1 MTPGAGVAMN
11 ASRSFRIIEA
21 ASAAARL
28 EAAASFLR
36 QFPADQPITIIGA
49 TRGAADDL
57 ARRIAVERGATIGL
71 ARVSLTQ
78 IAARVAVTRLAGQGI
93 AAATPL
99 GAEAVAARAAFDASR
114 SATLTYLAAVAEM
127 PGFPRALAHTL
138 GELRAGGVSPEAV
151 RHAGDAGTDLALL
164 LARADEE
171 FVESAS
177 ADRARLLAVAAAAV
191 GDAADLRA
199 PLLLLDVAL
208 DSPAEEQFVEALC
221 GVATTIVATV
231 PSHDR
236 NARAALERAGG
247 TAERVPEPA
256 ASGLEQLRA
265 CLFSDETPPERAEDS
280 TLRFFS
286 APGEGREAVEIAR
299 RILEEARGGVPFD
312 EIAILVRAPQQYHG
326 LFEHALHRAGIPA
339 WFDRGTRRPHPA
351 GRAFLALLGCA
362 VEGLSARRFAE
373 YLSLGQLPSLTRESD
388 SAERAAASLT
398 RESDSPEGST
408 RGPESTAHANLTPMN
423 EVFGGF
429 RSDANPDEPAGVSR
443 SLPAP
448 RRWERL
454 IVDASVIGGDPARWA
469 RRLDGLAAE
478 FSRQLMAVR
487 REDPESARAL
497 GIERDLARLADLR
510 AFALPLITQMA
521 AWPSSAPWGVWL
533 RELEAFAPRVLHV
546 PAYVLRVLADLRPM
560 ATVGPVSLDEVRSVL
575 SDRLRLVES
584 EPPPRRYG
592 RVLVTSPAQAR
603 GRAFRVVFLPGL
615 AERMFPQKP
624 RQDPLLL
631 DAARERLNAG
641 LEGPIDTNIA
651 DRRTTLPFNADPQG
665 PRRPG
670 LPTRAERGRRERLLL
685 HLAVGAAT
693 GRLYVSYP
701 RLEIAEGRA
710 RVPSFYALDVLRGA
724 TGRIPDHETLA
735 RGAAEAG
742 DPSLAWPAPADPD
755 RAIDDQEH
763 DLSVLRALLDA
774 RDPDAVRGHAQ
785 YILKQN
791 PALRRSVT
799 DRWARAEKT
808 WSHFDGITRVN
819 DRTREALA
827 AHRLGKRPYSLSA
840 LQRFAACPYQFLLG
854 AIYRLQPA
862 EQPHPLQRLDPLT
875 KGSLVH
881 RMQASF
887 FRELENRGALPVTP
901 ESVDTALAILD
912 EVMEAVANEYRE
924 DLLPAI
930 DRVWREEVAAIA
942 RDLRGW
948 ARTVSTDGESWMP
961 RYFEFSFGLLID
973 DDRDP
978 RSVRD
983 PVTIDSRFILHGSV
997 DLVEEHRQDGTLRVT
1012 DHKTG
1017 KDRTRPPLAI
1027 GGGAVLQ
1034 PILYSMV
1041 MEQVTGKK
1049 VVESRLSFC
1058 TSAGGYKA
1066 QPAKLDAVSRR
1077 SGIEALEIVDRAIER
1092 GDLAAA
1098 PAEGA
1103 CTWCDFRPVCGPN
1116 EEERVSRKPQDRLR
1130 DLAELRSRP

>member
-1 MTPGAGVAMN
+1 MAPGAGLSMN
-11 ASRSFRIIEA
+11 ASTRRVDEARHEKSFRIVEA

-36 QFPADQPITIIGA
+36 QFPADQPITIVGA

-71 ARVSLTQ
+71 ARYSLTQ
-78 IAARVAVTRLAGQGI
+78 IAARVAVARLAGQGI

-114 SATLTYLAAVAEM
+114 GGALTYLARVAAT
-127 PGFPRALAHTL
+127 PGFPRALAQTL
-138 GELRAGGVSPEAV
+138 GELRVAGITLEAV
-151 RHAGDAGTDLALL
+151 RHAGDAGADLMLL
-164 LARADEE
+164 LARVDEE
-171 FVESAS
+171 FVEAAS
-177 ADRARLLAVAAAAV
+177 ADRARLFSIAAAAV
-191 GDAADLRA
+191 ADLAELRA

-208 DSPAEEQFVEALC
+208 DSPAEVQFVCALC
-221 GVATTIVATV
+221 GVAGAILCTV

-236 NARAALERAGG
+236 NARNVLERAGG
-247 TAERVPEPA
+247 IVECISEPSS
-256 ASGLEQLRA
+256 SGLEQLRA
-265 CLFSDETPPERAEDS
+265 CLFSDETPPERDEDA

-299 RILEEARGGVPFD
+299 RILEEARRGVPFD
-312 EIAILVRAPQQYHG
+312 DIAILVRTPHHYHG
-326 LFEHALHRAGIPA
+326 LFEHALHRADIPA

-351 GRAFLALLGCA
+351 GRAFLALLACA

-373 YLSLGQLPSLTRESD
+373 YLSLGQIPVLGSDPGDGHHPSLTP
-388 SAERAAASLT
+388 T
-398 RESDSPEGST
+398 
-408 RGPESTAHANLTPMN
+408 N
-423 EVFGGF
+423 EVFAGF
-429 RSDANPDEPAGVSR
+429 RTDAIPDEPAGEAR

-454 IVDASVIGGDPARWA
+454 IVDASVVGGDPARWA
-469 RRLDGLAAE
+469 RRLDGLAAQ
-478 FSRQLMAVR
+478 FTRQLEEVR
-487 REDPESARAL
+487 RDDPESARAL
-497 GIERDLARLADLR
+497 GIERDLARLSELR

-521 AWPSSAPWGVWL
+521 AWPQSATWGVWL
-533 RELEAFAPRVLHV
+533 RALEALAPRVLNT
-546 PAYVLRVLADLRPM
+546 PTYVMRILADLRPM
-560 ATVGPVSLDEVRSVL
+560 ATVGPVALAEVRSVL
-575 SDRLRLVES
+575 SERLRLVES

-592 RVLVTSPAQAR
+592 RVLVTSPGHAR

-615 AERMFPQKP
+615 AERMFPQKL

-631 DAARERLNAG
+631 DGAREQL
-641 LEGPIDTNIA
+641 
-651 DRRTTLPFNADPQG
+651 NADPQD
-665 PRRPG
+665 PRRNAEGLRRTP

-685 HLAVGAAT
+685 HLAVGAASE
-693 GRLYVSYP
+693 RLYVSYP

-763 DLSVLRALLDA
+763 DLSVLRTLLDA
-774 RDPDAVRGHAQ
+774 GDPATVRGHAQ

-808 WSHFDGITRVN
+808 WSHFDGLTRVN
-819 DRTREALA
+819 ERTRDALA
-827 AHRLGKRPYSLSA
+827 SHRLGARPYSLSA

-887 FRELENRGALPVTP
+887 FRELEDRGALPVTRASV
-901 ESVDTALAILD
+901 ESALIVLD
-912 EVMEAVANEYRE
+912 EVMAKVADEYRE
-924 DLLPAI
+924 QLVPAI
-930 DRVWREEVAAIA
+930 ERVWREEVGAIA

-948 ARTVSTDGESWMP
+948 ARSVSSGVEGWVP
-961 RYFEFSFGLLID
+961 RFFEFSFGLLID
-973 DDRDP
+973 EERDP

-983 PVTIDSRFILHGSV
+983 AVTIDNRFTLRGSI
-997 DLVEEHRQDGTLRVT
+997 DLVEEHSQDGSLRVT

-1017 KDRTRPPLAI
+1017 KDRTRPPLVI

-1034 PILYSMV
+1034 PVLYSLV
-1041 MEQVTGKK
+1041 MEQVTGKR

-1058 TSAGGYKA
+1058 TAAGGYKE
-1066 QPAKLDAVSRR
+1066 QPVKLDVASRR
-1077 SGIEALEIVDRAIER
+1077 MGIEALEIVDRAIER
-1092 GDLAAA
+1092 GNLAAA

-1103 CTWCDFRPVCGPN
+1103 CVWCDFRPVCGPN
-1116 EEERVSRKPQDRLR
+1116 EEERVGRKPKERLS
-1130 DLAELRSRP
+1130 DLTELRSRP

>member
-1 MTPGAGVAMN
+1 MAPGAGLSMH

-36 QFPADQPITIIGA
+36 QFPADQPITIVGA

-71 ARVSLTQ
+71 ARFSLMQ
-78 IAARVAVTRLAGQGI
+78 MAARIAVTRLAGQGI

-99 GAEAVAARAAFDASR
+99 GAEAVAARAAFDALR
-114 SATLTYLAAVAEM
+114 GGTLTYLAAVAGM
-127 PGFPRALAHTL
+127 PGFPRALAHTID
-138 GELRAGGVSPEAV
+138 ELRVAGITPEAV
-151 RHAGDAGTDLALL
+151 RNAGDAGTDLALL
-164 LARADEE
+164 LAKADEE
-171 FVESAS
+171 FVEAES
-177 ADRARLLAVAAAAV
+177 ADRARLFAVAAASV
-191 GDAADLRA
+191 PDVVELRA
-199 PLLLLDVAL
+199 PLLLLDVAI
-208 DSPAEEQFVEALC
+208 DSPSEEQFIEALC
-221 GVATTIVATV
+221 GVATTTLATL

-236 NARAALERAGG
+236 NALAALERAGG
-247 TAERVPEPA
+247 MSERIAEPSS
-256 ASGLEQLRA
+256 SGLEQLRA
-265 CLFSDETPPERAEDS
+265 CLFSDETPPERQADS

-286 APGEGREAVEIAR
+286 APGEGREAVEVAR

-351 GRAFLALLGCA
+351 GRAFLALLACA

-373 YLSLGQLPSLTRESD
+373 YLSLGQVPGSD
-388 SAERAAASLT
+388 PG
-398 RESDSPEGST
+398 DGST
-408 RGPESTAHANLTPMN
+408 
-423 EVFGGF
+423 
-429 RSDANPDEPAGVSR
+429 PDSR
-443 SLPAP
+443 FLAAP

-469 RRLDGLAAE
+469 RRLDGLAAQ
-478 FSRQLMAVR
+478 FTRQLSEVR

-510 AFALPLITQMA
+510 ALALPLVTQMA

-533 RELEAFAPRVLHV
+533 RELEAFAPRVLHT
-546 PAYVLRVLADLRPM
+546 PAYVLSVLADLRPM
-560 ATVGPVSLDEVRSVL
+560 ATVGPVSLVEVRSVL

-584 EPPPRRYG
+584 DPPPRRYG

-615 AERMFPQKP
+615 AERMFPQKS

-631 DAARERLNAG
+631 DAAREQHTAD
-641 LEGPIDTNIA
+641 LEGP
-651 DRRTTLPFNADPQG
+651 RRTSEG
-665 PRRPG
+665 PRRLAS

-693 GRLYVSYP
+693 ERLYVSYP

-735 RGAAEAG
+735 RAAAEAG
-742 DPSLAWPAPADPD
+742 DPSLAWPAPANPD

-763 DLSVLRALLDA
+763 DLSVLRELLDA
-774 RDPDAVRGHAQ
+774 RDPDAVRGQAQ

-791 PALRRSVT
+791 PALRRSVI
-799 DRWARAEKT
+799 DRWARAEKN

-819 DRTREALA
+819 DLTRDALA
-827 AHRLGKRPYSLSA
+827 SHRMGRRPYSLSA

-887 FRELENRGALPVTP
+887 FRELEHRGALPVTRA
-901 ESVDTALAILD
+901 SVDSALAVLD
-912 EVMEAVANEYRE
+912 EVMAKVADEYRE
-924 DLLPAI
+924 ELAPAI
-930 DRVWREEVAAIA
+930 GRVWRDEIAAIA
-942 RDLRGW
+942 RDLRAW
-948 ARTVSTDGESWMP
+948 ARNVSLEGDTWTP
-961 RYFEFSFGLLID
+961 RYFEFSFGLPLD
-973 DDRDP
+973 DERDP

-983 PVTIDSRFILHGSV
+983 PVPIDNRFTLRGSV
-997 DLVEEHRQDGTLRVT
+997 DLVEEHARDGSLRVT

-1017 KDRTRPPLAI
+1017 KDRTTPPLVI

-1058 TSAGGYKA
+1058 TAAGGYKV

-1077 SGIEALEIVDRAIER
+1077 IGIEALEVVDRAIEQ

-1103 CTWCDFRPVCGPN
+1103 CAWCDFRPVCGPN
-1116 EEERVSRKPQDRLR
+1116 EEERVARKPQDRLR

>member
-1 MTPGAGVAMN
+1 MAPGAGLSMD

-36 QFPADQPITIIGA
+36 QFPADQPITIVGA

-71 ARVSLTQ
+71 ARFSLTQ
-78 IAARVAVTRLAGQGI
+78 IAARVAVARLAGQGI
-93 AAATPL
+93 AAATAL
-99 GAEAVAARAAFDASR
+99 GAEAVAARAAFDASGGG
-114 SATLTYLAAVAEM
+114 ALTYLARVART

-138 GELRAGGVSPEAV
+138 GELRVAGVAPEAV
-151 RHAGDAGTDLALL
+151 RHAGDAGADLMLL
-164 LARADEE
+164 LARVDEE
-171 FVESAS
+171 LVDAAS
-177 ADRARLLAVAAAAV
+177 ADRARLFSVAAAAV
-191 GDAADLRA
+191 ADLAELRA

-208 DSPAEEQFVEALC
+208 DSPAEEHFVNALC
-221 GVATTIVATV
+221 GAAGAIVATI
-231 PSHDR
+231 PSHDAT
-236 NARAALERAGG
+236 ARAVLERAGG
-247 TAERVPEPA
+247 IVERLSEPA
-256 ASGLEQLRA
+256 SSGLEQLRA
-265 CLFSDETPPERAEDS
+265 CLFSDETPPEREEDA
-280 TLRFFS
+280 TVHFFS

-299 RILEEARGGVPFD
+299 RILEEARRGVPFD
-312 EIAILVRAPQQYHG
+312 DIAILVRAPHQYHG

-351 GRAFLALLGCA
+351 GRAFLALLACA

-373 YLSLGQLPSLTRESD
+373 YLSLGQIPVPGSEMKV
-388 SAERAAASLT
+388 
-398 RESDSPEGST
+398 EG
-408 RGPESTAHANLTPMN
+408 LTPTN
-423 EVFGGF
+423 EVFAGF
-429 RSDANPDEPAGVSR
+429 RADAHPDEPAGEAR

-454 IVDASVIGGDPARWA
+454 IVDASVIGGDSARWA
-469 RRLDGLAAE
+469 RRLDGLAAQ
-478 FSRQLMAVR
+478 FTRQLKEVR
-487 REDPESARAL
+487 RDDPESARAL
-497 GIERDLARLADLR
+497 GIERDLARLSELR

-521 AWPSSAPWGVWL
+521 AWAQSATWGVWL
-533 RELEAFAPRVLHV
+533 RELEALAPRVLHT

-560 ATVGPVSLDEVRSVL
+560 ATVGPVTLDEVRSVL
-575 SDRLRLVES
+575 SERLRLVES
-584 EPPPRRYG
+584 EPPARRYG
-592 RVLVTSPAQAR
+592 RVLVTSPAHAR

-615 AERMFPQKP
+615 AERMFPQKL

-631 DAARERLNAG
+631 DGAREQL
-641 LEGPIDTNIA
+641 
-651 DRRTTLPFNADPQG
+651 NADPVGSSDTSIADPKG
-665 PRRPG
+665 PRRTA

-685 HLAVGAAT
+685 HLAVGAASE
-693 GRLYVSYP
+693 RLYVSYP

-742 DPSLAWPAPADPD
+742 DPSLAWPAPADSD

-763 DLSVLRALLDA
+763 DLSVLRTLLDA
-774 RDPDAVRGHAQ
+774 GDPAAVRGHAQ

-799 DRWARAEKT
+799 DRWARAEKS

-827 AHRLGKRPYSLSA
+827 SQRLGARPYSLSA
-840 LQRFAACPYQFLLG
+840 LQQFSACPYQFLLG

-887 FRELENRGALPVTP
+887 FRELELRGALPVTRASI
-901 ESVDTALAILD
+901 ESALVVLD
-912 EVMEAVANEYRE
+912 EVMANVADEYRE
-924 DLLPAI
+924 QLVPAI
-930 DRVWREEVAAIA
+930 ERVWREEIGAIA

-948 ARTVSTDGESWMP
+948 ARSVSSGGGAWVP
-961 RYFEFSFGLLID
+961 RYFEFSFGLPID
-973 DDRDP
+973 EDRDP

-983 PVTIDSRFILHGSV
+983 AVTIDNRFTLRGSI
-997 DLVEEHRQDGTLRVT
+997 DLVEEHGQDGSLRVT

-1017 KDRTRPPLAI
+1017 KDRTRPPLVI

-1034 PILYSMV
+1034 PVLYSLV
-1041 MEQVTGKK
+1041 VEQVTGRK

-1058 TSAGGYKA
+1058 TSAGGYKE
-1066 QPAKLDAVSRR
+1066 QPATLDAVSRR
-1077 SGIEALEIVDRAIER
+1077 IGIEALEIVDRAIER

-1103 CTWCDFRPVCGPN
+1103 CAWCDFRPVCGPN
-1116 EEERVSRKPQDRLR
+1116 EEERVGRKPKERLS
-1130 DLAELRSRP
+1130 DLIELRSRP